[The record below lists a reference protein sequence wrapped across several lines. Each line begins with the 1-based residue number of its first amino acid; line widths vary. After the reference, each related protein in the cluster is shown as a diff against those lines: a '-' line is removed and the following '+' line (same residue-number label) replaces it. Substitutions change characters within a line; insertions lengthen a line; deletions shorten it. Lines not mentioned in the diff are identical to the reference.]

1 MKVLITCPPLLR
13 SIDSFKPLFD
23 EHHIELL
30 LPDVVQ
36 SLSEQEL
43 ISLVPG
49 ADGWIIGDDPV
60 SEKVLAAGMKG
71 KLKAAVRW
79 GVGVDNV
86 DFKAAAALG
95 IPISNTPGMFGNEVA
110 DIGICYLTGLARQTF
125 YIDREVRKGNW
136 VKPQGISL
144 TGKSVALIGLGHIGL
159 ATAKRLQ
166 GFDMQVMGYDPSAK
180 LSPQQA
186 GVNEILPFPEKIEDA
201 DFILI
206 TCSLTTSSM
215 HMICESV
222 INKMKDGVYIIN
234 ISRGKIVDENALIA
248 ALRSGKVRAAALDVF
263 EDEPLPIHSALR
275 SFEQCIFGTH
285 NGSNTRE
292 AVQRCSLKAIDLL
305 FGYLNIK

>member
-43 ISLVPG
+43 IGLVPG

-60 SEKVLAAGMKG
+60 SEKVLAAGKKG

-95 IPISNTPGMFGNEVA
+95 IPISNTPGMFGTEVA

-125 YIDREVRKGNW
+125 YIDREVRNGNW

-166 GFDMQVMGYDPSAK
+166 GFDMHVVGYDPSAK
-180 LSPQQA
+180 LTPQQA
-186 GVNEILPFPEKIEDA
+186 GVKEILPFPEKIEDA

-234 ISRGKIVDENALIA
+234 ISRGKVVDENALVA